1 MLGAAD
7 LSGEIAARGKLMRL
21 PGVSL
26 GPDYY
31 LTDVFRGRVEYPDL
45 RRKVVELAARHRSGT
60 ILIEEAGAGL
70 GLVQDL
76 RSNLPAGMT
85 RPIGIIPKGSKADRM
100 VAQTAK
106 IEAGHVYLPKEAPW
120 LAEFLSELLGFP
132 NARHDDQVDSV
143 SQFLNWA
150 AQRVVR
156 DDRIALPASVG
167 GQGRMRFDYH

>member
-1 MLGAAD
+1 
-7 LSGEIAARGKLMRL
+7 
-21 PGVSL
+21 
-26 GPDYY
+26 
-31 LTDVFRGRVEYPDL
+31 
-45 RRKVVELAARHRSGT
+45 
-60 ILIEEAGAGL
+60 
-70 GLVQDL
+70 
-76 RSNLPAGMT
+76 MT

>member
-76 RSNLPAGMT
+76 PRTS
-85 RPIGIIPKGSKADRM
+85 RPG
-100 VAQTAK
+100 
-106 IEAGHVYLPKEAPW
+106 
-120 LAEFLSELLGFP
+120 
-132 NARHDDQVDSV
+132 
-143 SQFLNWA
+143 
-150 AQRVVR
+150 
-156 DDRIALPASVG
+156 
-167 GQGRMRFDYH
+167 